1 MMLMIRVIIM
11 HNGGFVD
18 LSHFGAE
25 LMLAK
30 TLFDY
35 GARTPVVCVLCGIKR
50 KTATRIYRLAQHQAP
65 IKGMLPWDPHWINRS
80 TINNLHASIF
90 LGLIQDY
97 VSVRANGTEF
107 GLQFCN
113 AYALYCRIV
122 AHNPKPCD
130 REARFEHHRVLDI
143 NRAWQLTRQFHASAL
158 HFVMCLCCQA
168 GFLIPSHEDNQ
179 TVHCPV
185 CGNKTGS
192 VARQHRIS
200 RPFSQ
205 NAGKTLAICLDRF

>member
-1 MMLMIRVIIM
+1 MIRVIIM

-30 TLFDY
+30 SLFEY
-35 GARTPVVCVLCGIKR
+35 GARTPVVCALCGIKR
-50 KTATRIYRLAQHQAP
+50 KTATRIYWLAQHQAP
-65 IKGMLPWDPHWINRS
+65 IKGMLPWDPHWISRS

-97 VSVRANGTEF
+97 VFVRANGTEL

-113 AYALYCRIV
+113 AYTLYCRIV
-122 AHNPKPCD
+122 AHNPKPCS
-130 REARFEHHRVLDI
+130 REAGFEHHRVLDI

-158 HFVMCLCCQA
+158 HFATCLCCQA
-168 GFLIPSHEDNQ
+168 RFLISRQEDQ
-179 TVHCPV
+179 HAARCPV
-185 CGNKTGS
+185 CENKTGT
-192 VARQHRIS
+192 VAHKHRIS

-205 NAGKTLAICLDRF
+205 NTGKTLAICLDRF

>member
-1 MMLMIRVIIM
+1 M

-35 GARTPVVCVLCGIKR
+35 GARTPVVCALCGIKR
-50 KTATRIYRLAQHQAP
+50 KTATRIYRLAQEQAP
-65 IKGMLPWDPHWINRS
+65 IKGMLPWDPHWISRS

-97 VSVRANGTEF
+97 VSVSANGTEF
-107 GLQFCN
+107 GLQLCN
-113 AYALYCRIV
+113 AYTLYCRIV
-122 AHNPKPCD
+122 ARNPKPSN
-130 REARFEHHRVLDI
+130 REAGFEHHRVLDI

-158 HFVMCLCCQA
+158 HFVKCLCCQA
-168 GFLIPSHEDNQ
+168 RFLIPRHEAQ
-179 TVHCPV
+179 LAARCPV
-185 CGNKTGS
+185 CENKTGS
-192 VARQHRIS
+192 VARQYRIS

-205 NAGKTLAICLDRF
+205 NAGKTLAICLDRY

>member
-1 MMLMIRVIIM
+1 MD
-11 HNGGFVD
+11 NGGFVD

-35 GARTPVVCVLCGIKR
+35 GARTPVVSALCGIKR
-50 KTATRIYRLAQHQAP
+50 KTATRIYRLAQEQAP
-65 IKGMLPWDPHWINRS
+65 IKGMLPWDPHWISRS

-107 GLQFCN
+107 GLQICN

>member
-1 MMLMIRVIIM
+1 MD
-11 HNGGFVD
+11 NGGFVD

-35 GARTPVVCVLCGIKR
+35 GARTPVVCALCGIKR
-50 KTATRIYRLAQHQAP
+50 ITATRIYRLAQEQAP
-65 IKGMLPWDPHWINRS
+65 IKGMLPWDPHWISRS

-97 VSVRANGTEF
+97 VSFSVNDTEF

-113 AYALYCRIV
+113 AYTLYCRIV
-122 AHNPKPCD
+122 ARNPKPSN
-130 REARFEHHRVLDI
+130 REAGFEHHRVLDI

-158 HFVMCLCCQA
+158 HFVMCLCCQSR
-168 GFLIPSHEDNQ
+168 FLIPRQADQ
-179 TVHCPV
+179 QAARCPV
-185 CGNKTGS
+185 CENKTGS

-205 NAGKTLAICLDRF
+205 NAGKTLTICLDRF

>member
-1 MMLMIRVIIM
+1 M

-65 IKGMLPWDPHWINRS
+65 IKGMLPWDPHWISRS

-97 VSVRANGTEF
+97 VSVRDNGTEF

-113 AYALYCRIV
+113 AYTLYCRIV

-179 TVHCPV
+179 TVPCPV
-185 CGNKTGS
+185 CENKTGS

>member
-1 MMLMIRVIIM
+1 MD
-11 HNGGFVD
+11 NGGLVD

-35 GARTPVVCVLCGIKR
+35 GARTPVVSALCGIKR
-50 KTATRIYRLAQHQAP
+50 KTATRIYRLAQEQAP
-65 IKGMLPWDPHWINRS
+65 IKGMLPWDPHWISRS

-97 VSVRANGTEF
+97 VSGRANGTEL

-113 AYALYCRIV
+113 AYMLYCSIV
-122 AHNPKPCD
+122 AHNPKPCS
-130 REARFEHHRVLDI
+130 REAGFEHHRVLDI

-179 TVHCPV
+179 TVQCPV
-185 CGNKTGS
+185 CENKTGS